1 MTWNYRVISRLDS
14 DGVPDRFGIHEV
26 YYDSSGRIEMWS
38 EEPCDPFGESLTELT
53 KDIEMMS
60 EALSEPVLLE
70 TELLAEL
77 ATRPDGSQIDP
88 NGDEEDTKASDS

>member
-1 MTWNYRVISRLDS
+1 MT
-14 DGVPDRFGIHEV
+14 
-26 YYDSSGRIEMWS
+26 SSGQIEMWT
-38 EEPCDPFGESLTELT
+38 EEPCDPFGEALAEL
-53 KDIEMMS
+53 KADV
-60 EALSEPVLLE
+60 EAMAAGLSEPVLLE